1 MAKATP
7 EGKVKKKLIDFLKS
21 LGGDCFYYMPVQN
34 GMGQT
39 GIPDVM
45 AIIKGV
51 PFAFECKAT
60 PKQHPTVL
68 QAYAL
73 DRIHKALGFAWVV
86 DDHTVELAEKMV
98 RTLMEAVDDCGEYTN
113 ADDLEAFSKADTV
126 RALYRW
132 QDKLEV
138 MEFEDGTCSQ
148 G

>member
-73 DRIHKALGFAWVV
+73 DRIHKARGVAWVV
-86 DDHTVELAEKMV
+86 DCENVELVKNSIEIIAESIINNASSYDDYIEQ
-98 RTLMEAVDDCGEYTN
+98 LVDTN
-113 ADDLEAFSKADTV
+113 KDS
-126 RALYRW
+126 RLYRW
-132 QDKLEV
+132 KDKLEV
-138 MEFEDGTCSQ
+138 MEFEDGACSQ

>member
-21 LGGDCFYYMPVQN
+21 LGGDCFFYMPVQN
-34 GMGQT
+34 GMGQS
-39 GIPDVM
+39 GIPDIM

-73 DRIHKALGFAWVV
+73 DRIHRARGVAWVV
-86 DDHTVELAEKMV
+86 DCENVELVKNSVELIAESIINNAASYDDYV
-98 RTLMEAVDDCGEYTN
+98 EQLVDTN
-113 ADDLEAFSKADTV
+113 KES
-126 RALYRW
+126 RLYRW
-132 QDKLEV
+132 KDKLEV

>member
-7 EGKVKKKLIDFLKS
+7 EGKVKKKLINFLKS

-73 DRIHKALGFAWVV
+73 DRIHKARGFAWAV
-86 DDHTVELAEKMV
+86 DDHTIELAEKMIGAIIQ
-98 RTLMEAVDDCGEYTN
+98 AVYESVEYT
-113 ADDLEAFSKADTV
+113 DSDGMEEFSRSDLV
-126 RALYRW
+126 RVLYRW
-132 QDKLEV
+132 KDKLEV

>member
-45 AIIKGV
+45 AIINGV

-73 DRIHKALGFAWVV
+73 DRIQKARGYAWVV
-86 DDHTVELAEKMV
+86 DNESVEFATQAIAKWYENFLPYDSAEVYDHLTSQE
-98 RTLMEAVDDCGEYTN
+98 VD
-113 ADDLEAFSKADTV
+113 
-126 RALYRW
+126 ALHRW
-132 QDKLEV
+132 KDKLEV
-138 MEFEDGTCSQ
+138 MEFEDGACSQ

>member
-1 MAKATP
+1 MAKQTP

-73 DRIHKALGFAWVV
+73 DRIHKARGIAWVV
-86 DDHTVELAEKMV
+86 DSKTVEYVVQHIERFVSMAKTMV
-98 RTLMEAVDDCGEYTN
+98 LSDDDWVEDLCKGEP
-113 ADDLEAFSKADTV
+113 
-126 RALYRW
+126 ALYRW
-132 QDKLEV
+132 KDKLKPL
-138 MEFEDGTCSQ
+138 EFDNGDLR
-148 G
+148 

>member
-21 LGGDCFYYMPVQN
+21 LGSDCFYYMPVQN

-73 DRIHKALGFAWVV
+73 DRIHKARGVAWVV
-86 DDHTVELAEKMV
+86 DSDNVDLVTNSIEIIAESIINNAASYDDYVEQL
-98 RTLMEAVDDCGEYTN
+98 VDTN
-113 ADDLEAFSKADTV
+113 KES
-126 RALYRW
+126 RLYRW
-132 QDKLEV
+132 KDKLEV

>member
-73 DRIHKALGFAWVV
+73 DRIHKAKGIAWVV
-86 DDHTVELAEKMV
+86 DCENVELVKNSIEIIAESIINNASSYDDYV
-98 RTLMEAVDDCGEYTN
+98 EQLVDTN
-113 ADDLEAFSKADTV
+113 KES
-126 RALYRW
+126 RLYRW
-132 QDKLEV
+132 KDKLEV

>member
-7 EGKVKKKLIDFLKS
+7 EGKVKKKLLDFLKS

-34 GMGQT
+34 GMGQS
-39 GIPDVM
+39 GIPDIM

-73 DRIHKALGFAWVV
+73 DRIHRAKGVAWVV
-86 DDHTVELAEKMV
+86 DCENVELVKNSVEIIAESIV
-98 RTLMEAVDDCGEYTN
+98 NNASNYDDYVEQLVDTN
-113 ADDLEAFSKADTV
+113 KES
-126 RALYRW
+126 RLYRW
-132 QDKLEV
+132 RDKLEV
-138 MEFEDGTCSQ
+138 MEFEDGTCS
-148 G
+148 

>member
-21 LGGDCFYYMPVQN
+21 LGSDCFYYMPVQN
-34 GMGQT
+34 GMGQS

-73 DRIHKALGFAWVV
+73 ERIHKARGFAWVV
-86 DDHTVELAEKMV
+86 DNESVDIAILYVNALSK
-98 RTLMEAVDDCGEYTN
+98 AVDSKGTYSETEDF
-113 ADDLEAFSKADTV
+113 EAFKDNENAKV
-126 RALYRW
+126 LYRW
-132 QDKLEV
+132 VNKLEV

-148 G
+148 E

>member
-7 EGKVKKKLIDFLKS
+7 EGKVKKKLLDFLKS

-60 PKQHPTVL
+60 PKQ
-68 QAYAL
+68 
-73 DRIHKALGFAWVV
+73 RIHKARGLAWVV
-86 DDHTVELAEKMV
+86 DNESIELAKKMIGAII
-98 RTLMEAVDDCGEYTN
+98 ESVDEGSEYLN
-113 ADDLEAFSKADTV
+113 ADDLEEFV
-126 RALYRW
+126 RSDVTKTLYRW
-132 QDKLEV
+132 TSKLEV

>member
-73 DRIHKALGFAWVV
+73 DRIHKARGVAWVV
-86 DDHTVELAEKMV
+86 DCENVELVKNSAELIAESIINNASNYDDYV
-98 RTLMEAVDDCGEYTN
+98 EQLVDTN
-113 ADDLEAFSKADTV
+113 KES
-126 RALYRW
+126 RLYRW
-132 QDKLEV
+132 IDKLEV
-138 MEFEDGTCSQ
+138 MEFEDGTCS
-148 G
+148 

>member
-7 EGKVKKKLIDFLKS
+7 EGKVKKKLLDFLKS
-21 LGGDCFYYMPVQN
+21 LGGDCFFYMPVQN

-73 DRIHKALGFAWVV
+73 DRIHKACGFAWVV
-86 DDHTVELAEKMV
+86 DNESVELAEKMIWAII
-98 RTLMEAVDDCGEYTN
+98 ESVDEGGEYLN
-113 ADDLEAFSKADTV
+113 ADDLEEFARSDVTGV
-126 RALYRW
+126 LYRW
-132 QDKLEV
+132 KDKLEV

>member
-7 EGKVKKKLIDFLKS
+7 EGKVKKKLLDFLKS

-73 DRIHKALGFAWVV
+73 DRIHKARGVAWVV
-86 DDHTVELAEKMV
+86 DCENVELVKNSVELIAESIINNAASYDDYV
-98 RTLMEAVDDCGEYTN
+98 EQLVDTN
-113 ADDLEAFSKADTV
+113 KES
-126 RALYRW
+126 RLYRW
-132 QDKLEV
+132 KDKLEV

>member
-1 MAKATP
+1 MAKQTP

-73 DRIHKALGFAWVV
+73 DRIHKARGIAWVV
-86 DDHTVELAEKMV
+86 DSETVEYVVQHIERFVGMAKTMV
-98 RTLMEAVDDCGEYTN
+98 LSDDDWIEDLCKGEP
-113 ADDLEAFSKADTV
+113 
-126 RALYRW
+126 ALYRW
-132 QDKLEV
+132 KDKLKPV
-138 MEFEDGTCSQ
+138 EFDDGDLR
-148 G
+148 

>member
-73 DRIHKALGFAWVV
+73 DRIHKARGVAWVV
-86 DDHTVELAEKMV
+86 DCENVELVKNSIEIIAESIINNAASYDDYV
-98 RTLMEAVDDCGEYTN
+98 EQLVDTN
-113 ADDLEAFSKADTV
+113 KES
-126 RALYRW
+126 RLYRW
-132 QDKLEV
+132 KDKLEV

>member
-73 DRIHKALGFAWVV
+73 DRIHKARGVAWVV
-86 DDHTVELAEKMV
+86 DCENVELVMNSIEIIAENIINNASSYDDYV
-98 RTLMEAVDDCGEYTN
+98 EQLVDTN
-113 ADDLEAFSKADTV
+113 KDS
-126 RALYRW
+126 RLYRW
-132 QDKLEV
+132 KDKLEV
-138 MEFEDGTCSQ
+138 MEFEDGACSQ

>member
-7 EGKVKKKLIDFLKS
+7 EGKVKKKLIEFLKS
-21 LGGDCFYYMPVQN
+21 LGSDCFYYMPVQN

-73 DRIHKALGFAWVV
+73 DRIHKARGVAWVV
-86 DDHTVELAEKMV
+86 DSDNVDLVTNSIEIIVESIINNAASYDDYVEQL
-98 RTLMEAVDDCGEYTN
+98 VDTN
-113 ADDLEAFSKADTV
+113 KES
-126 RALYRW
+126 RLYRW
-132 QDKLEV
+132 KDKLEV

>member
-45 AIIKGV
+45 AIIYGV

-73 DRIHKALGFAWVV
+73 DRIHKARGVAWVV
-86 DDHTVELAEKMV
+86 DCENVELVKNSIEIIAESIINNASSYDDYV
-98 RTLMEAVDDCGEYTN
+98 EQLVDTN
-113 ADDLEAFSKADTV
+113 KDS
-126 RALYRW
+126 RLYRW
-132 QDKLEV
+132 KDKLEV
-138 MEFEDGTCSQ
+138 MEFEDGACSQ

>member
-7 EGKVKKKLIDFLKS
+7 EGKVKKKLLDFLKS

-34 GMGQT
+34 GMGQS

-73 DRIHKALGFAWVV
+73 DSIHKARGVAWVV
-86 DDHTVELAEKMV
+86 DCENVELVKNSIEIIAESIINNASSYDDYV
-98 RTLMEAVDDCGEYTN
+98 EQLVDTN
-113 ADDLEAFSKADTV
+113 KDS
-126 RALYRW
+126 RLYRW
-132 QDKLEV
+132 KDKLEV

>member
-98 RTLMEAVDDCGEYTN
+98 RILMEAVDDCGEYTN
-113 ADDLEAFSKADTV
+113 ADDLKAFSESDTV

>member
-1 MAKATP
+1 MAKQTP
-7 EGKVKKKLIDFLKS
+7 EGKVKKKLLDFLKS

-45 AIIKGV
+45 AIINGI

-86 DDHTVELAEKMV
+86 DDTTVELAKDMIGALVESAMDGAEF
-98 RTLMEAVDDCGEYTN
+98 MDAEE
-113 ADDLEAFSKADTV
+113 LESFAISEPGKV
-126 RALYRW
+126 LYRW
-132 QDKLEV
+132 KDKLKPV
-138 MEFEDGTCSQ
+138 EFDNGDLC
-148 G
+148 

>member
-21 LGGDCFYYMPVQN
+21 LGSDCFYYMPVQN

-73 DRIHKALGFAWVV
+73 DRIHKARGVAWVV
-86 DDHTVELAEKMV
+86 DSDNVDLVKNSVEIIAESIINNAASYDDYV
-98 RTLMEAVDDCGEYTN
+98 EQLVDTN
-113 ADDLEAFSKADTV
+113 KES
-126 RALYRW
+126 RLYRW
-132 QDKLEV
+132 KDKLEV

>member
-73 DRIHKALGFAWVV
+73 DRIHKARGVAWVV
-86 DDHTVELAEKMV
+86 DCENVELVKNSVEIIAESIINNASSYDDYV
-98 RTLMEAVDDCGEYTN
+98 EQLVDTN
-113 ADDLEAFSKADTV
+113 KES
-126 RALYRW
+126 RLYRW
-132 QDKLEV
+132 RDKLEV
-138 MEFEDGTCSQ
+138 MEFEDGTCS
-148 G
+148 

>member
-7 EGKVKKKLIDFLKS
+7 EGKVKKKLIEFLKS
-21 LGGDCFYYMPVQN
+21 LGSDCFYYMPVQN

-45 AIIKGV
+45 AIINGV

-73 DRIHKALGFAWVV
+73 DRIHKAMGFAWVV

-98 RTLMEAVDDCGEYTN
+98 CSLMTSVDDCGEYPT
-113 ADDLEAFSKADTV
+113 ADELEAFSKNELV
-126 RALYRW
+126 CALYRW
-132 QDKLEV
+132 KDKLEV

>member
-1 MAKATP
+1 MAKQTP
-7 EGKVKKKLIDFLKS
+7 EGKVKKKLLDFLKS
-21 LGGDCFYYMPVQN
+21 LGGDCFFYMPVQN

-60 PKQHPTVL
+60 PKQHPTAL

-73 DRIHKALGFAWVV
+73 DRIHKACGFAWVV
-86 DDHTVELAEKMV
+86 DDATVELAVKMV
-98 RTLMEAVDDCGEYTN
+98 GSIIKALDDNAEYTTASELDTLSN
-113 ADDLEAFSKADTV
+113 AEEV

-132 QDKLEV
+132 KDKLKPL
-138 MEFEDGTCSQ
+138 EFNDGTRS
-148 G
+148 

>member
-7 EGKVKKKLIDFLKS
+7 EGKVKKKLLDFLKS

-73 DRIHKALGFAWVV
+73 DRIHKAMGFAWVV

-98 RTLMEAVDDCGEYTN
+98 RSLMISVDDSGEYTT
-113 ADDLEAFSKADTV
+113 ADELEEFSKNELV
-126 RALYRW
+126 CALYRW
-132 QDKLEV
+132 KDKLEV

>member
-73 DRIHKALGFAWVV
+73 DRIHKARGVAWVV
-86 DDHTVELAEKMV
+86 DCENVELVKNSIETIAESIINNASSYDDYV
-98 RTLMEAVDDCGEYTN
+98 EQLVDTN
-113 ADDLEAFSKADTV
+113 KDS
-126 RALYRW
+126 RLYRW
-132 QDKLEV
+132 KDKLEV

>member
-21 LGGDCFYYMPVQN
+21 LGSDCFYYMPVQN
-34 GMGQT
+34 GMGQS
-39 GIPDVM
+39 GIPDIM

-73 DRIHKALGFAWVV
+73 DRIHKARGFAWVV
-86 DDHTVELAEKMV
+86 DNESIDRAIFYAKELSKAAGNNGAYGG
-98 RTLMEAVDDCGEYTN
+98 ME
-113 ADDLEAFSKADTV
+113 DLEALKEHEYAKV
-126 RALYRW
+126 LYRW
-132 QDKLEV
+132 TSKLEV

>member
-7 EGKVKKKLIDFLKS
+7 EGKVKKKLIEFLKS
-21 LGGDCFYYMPVQN
+21 LGSDCFYYMPVQN

-73 DRIHKALGFAWVV
+73 DRIHKARGVAWVV
-86 DDHTVELAEKMV
+86 DSDNVDLVKNSVEIIAESIINNAASYDDYV
-98 RTLMEAVDDCGEYTN
+98 EQLVDTN
-113 ADDLEAFSKADTV
+113 KES
-126 RALYRW
+126 RLYRW
-132 QDKLEV
+132 KDKLEV

>member
-7 EGKVKKKLIDFLKS
+7 EGKVKKKLLEFLKS

-34 GMGQT
+34 GMGQS
-39 GIPDVM
+39 GIPDIM

-73 DRIHKALGFAWVV
+73 DRIHRACGLAWVV
-86 DDHTVELAEKMV
+86 DNESVELAEKMIGAII
-98 RTLMEAVDDCGEYTN
+98 ESVDEGSEYLN
-113 ADDLEAFSKADTV
+113 ADDLEELARSDVTKT
-126 RALYRW
+126 LYRW
-132 QDKLEV
+132 TSKLEV
-138 MEFEDGTCSQ
+138 MEFEDGTCS
-148 G
+148 